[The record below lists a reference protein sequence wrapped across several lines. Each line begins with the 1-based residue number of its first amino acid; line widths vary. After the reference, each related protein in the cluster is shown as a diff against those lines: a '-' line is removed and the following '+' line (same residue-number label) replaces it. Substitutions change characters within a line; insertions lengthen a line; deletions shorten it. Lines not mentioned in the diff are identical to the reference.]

1 MRISDGQRAVLS
13 SFVCERLKENG
24 NRGLVASIKASRN
37 PGLVK
42 ILGSDSTWEEEQQDS
57 TAYYVVK
64 NTDGLI
70 LAFFSIRC
78 GELFMSLNDE
88 LMTFSEKAYNALRA
102 AVGTANPPKEV
113 LENAR
118 KIVKEA
124 SARNLTM
131 DDILNFAKKKQ
142 SYKKDVSYEESMEI
156 NRVAKIYPAIDLNLF
171 GVNEDARAFWKST
184 GLPQRM
190 GETLFWYFIVTKL
203 ETVLSNVG
211 AKYLY
216 LFAADDIPDG
226 ALVNYYKVR
235 LQFEIP
241 PELGANKPHF
251 DFQCQFMCREI
262 AKLIQFKEYFFDHF
276 NSPIV

>member
-1 MRISDGQRAVLS
+1 MSISDEQRAVLS
-13 SFVCERLKENG
+13 SFDCERLKENG

-42 ILGSDSTWEEEQQDS
+42 VLSSDSTWEEEQQDS
-57 TAYYVVK
+57 TAYYVIK
-64 NTDGLI
+64 NQDGLI

-88 LMTFSEKAYNALRA
+88 LMAFSEKAYNALRA
-102 AVGTANPPKEV
+102 AVGTSNPSQEV
-113 LENAR
+113 LDNAR
-118 KIVKEA
+118 RIVQEA

-131 DDILNFAKKKQ
+131 NDILNFAKKKQ
-142 SYKKDVSYEESMEI
+142 TYKEDVSYEESMEI
-156 NRVAKIYPAIDLNLF
+156 NRVAKIYPAVELNLF

-190 GETLFWYFIVTKL
+190 GETLFWYFIVAKL
-203 ETVLSNVG
+203 EKVLSSVG

-216 LFAADDIPDG
+216 LFAADDMPDG
-226 ALVNYYKVR
+226 DLVNYYKVR
-235 LQFEIP
+235 LQFVIP

-262 AKLIQFKEYFFDHF
+262 KELIKFKEYFFAHF
-276 NSPIV
+276 NSTTA